1 MARPSAALREVSN
14 LNTKWQRDNT
24 FDAIVIGSGIS
35 GGWAA
40 KELTEKGLK
49 TLVLERGRMVRHGI
63 DYPTAN
69 ADPWDLKYRDRVP
82 REELDRDY
90 PQQNRFLPRVTQERK
105 HWFVKDSEY
114 PYTEISPFV
123 WVRGYQ
129 VGGRSLLWG
138 RQCYR
143 WSEMDFEANAREGVG
158 VDWPIRY
165 RDLEPWYAYV
175 EKWTGISGESL
186 GLPHLP
192 DSIFQPPM
200 ELNCLERSAKKRI
213 ENRFAE
219 RRLTIGR
226 TAHLTRPTPAQ
237 LELGRGKCRFRN
249 LCTRGCPYG
258 AYFSSNAATL
268 VAAERTGNMTLR
280 PDSIVVS
287 ILYDNERDR
296 ATGVRILDAVTGKE
310 REFYSK
316 IIFVNA
322 STLNTAQILLNSA
335 NQRFPNGFGN
345 SSDQLG
351 RNVMDHH
358 QLVGAR
364 GYSDDF
370 GDRYYSGRRP
380 NGFYIPRFRNIDAGT
395 RRQGFLRGY
404 GYQGAA
410 SRQDWSQ
417 RAAEI
422 GFGVAMKER
431 LRAPGRW
438 QMGIVALGEML
449 PHPDNRVTVNREVTD
464 MHGLPTLAMDVKYRE
479 NEVNMRKDMRSA
491 AVEMLEVAG
500 LKEIQSFDRGFIPGN
515 AIHEM
520 GTARMGRDPRTSVL
534 NARNQLHDVKN
545 VFVTDGACMTS
556 SSCVNPSL
564 TYMALTA
571 RAADF
576 AVRELKRL
584 NL

>member
-1 MARPSAALREVSN
+1 MSN
-14 LNTKWQRDNT
+14 LNLKWKRDNT

-40 KELTEKGLK
+40 KELTEKGLR
-49 TLVLERGRMVRHGI
+49 TLVLERGRMVRHAT

-90 PQQNRFLPRVTQERK
+90 AKQTRSLTRVTQSTQ
-105 HWFVKDSEY
+105 HWFVKESEH
-114 PYTEISPFV
+114 PYTEISPFC

-129 VGGRSLLWG
+129 VGGRSLFWG

-143 WSEMDFEANAREGVG
+143 WSEMDFEANAQDGIA

-165 RDLEPWYAYV
+165 RDLESWYAYV
-175 EKWTGISGESL
+175 EKWAGISGQPL
-186 GLPHLP
+186 GLPQLP

-200 ELNCLERSAKKRI
+200 ELNCLEQSARQKI
-213 ENRFAE
+213 ESRFAE

-226 TAHLTRPTPAQ
+226 TAHLTRPTPVQ
-237 LELGRGKCRFRN
+237 LELGRGRCLSRN
-249 LCTRGCPYG
+249 VCTRGCSYG
-258 AYFSSNAATL
+258 AYFSSNATTL
-268 VAAERTGNMTLR
+268 VAAQRTGNMTLR
-280 PDSIVVS
+280 PNSIVVS
-287 ILYDNERDR
+287 ILYDRERDR
-296 ATGVRILDAVTGKE
+296 AIGVRILDAETGKE
-310 REFYSK
+310 LEFYSR

-322 STLNTAQILLNSA
+322 STLNTAHILLNSG
-335 NQRFPNGFGN
+335 NERFPNGLGN

-364 GYSDDF
+364 GYSDNF

-380 NGFYIPRFRNIDAGT
+380 NGIYIPRFRNIGAST
-395 RRQGFLRGY
+395 RQKSFLRGY

-417 RAAEI
+417 MVAEV
-422 GFGVAMKER
+422 GFGASMKER

-449 PHPDNRVTVNREVTD
+449 PHPDNRVLVNGDLTD
-464 MHGLPTLAMDVKYRE
+464 MYGLPTLAIDVKYRE
-479 NEVNMRKDMRSA
+479 NEVNMRKDMRA
-491 AVEMLEVAG
+491 AAIEMLEVAG
-500 LKEIQSFDRGFIPGN
+500 LNEVQGFDRGFIPGN
-515 AIHEM
+515 SIHEM
-520 GTARMGRDPRTSVL
+520 GAARMGRDPKTSVL
-534 NARNQLHDVKN
+534 NEWNQLHDVKN

-571 RAADF
+571 RAANF
-576 AVRELKRL
+576 AVKELNRL